1 MRLLFIIGIGG
12 FIGSVLRYLISLSI
26 QNKIL
31 SVFPFGTL
39 VVNIIG
45 CLVIGIIFGLSERSN
60 LSSEWRLFLATGIC
74 GGFTTFSAFSIETF
88 GMLREGQ
95 LMHAFTYI
103 CASVILGLIATFI
116 GISIFR
122 FI

>member
-1 MRLLFIIGIGG
+1 MRLLLIIGIGG

-39 VVNIIG
+39 GVNIIG
-45 CLVIGIIFGLSERSN
+45 CLVIGIIFGLSERTS